1 MPYQIPY
8 YNSLLSPLVIKY
20 ALNQVLLI
28 ISNYLSII
36 YTMNNKIKE
45 IETDELIWIIFIILS
60 IINIYGD
67 ELYKKSLTT
76 NNQKS
81 NITKQIFLL
90 TAISSLLIYFY
101 FLSNSY
107 KELQNT
113 DNIELQKTKI
123 TGIIL
128 IIIGNI
134 LIIYFNINEKET
146 EPPILP

>member
-1 MPYQIPY
+1 
-8 YNSLLSPLVIKY
+8 
-20 ALNQVLLI
+20 
-28 ISNYLSII
+28 
-36 YTMNNKIKE
+36 MNNKIKE

>member
-1 MPYQIPY
+1 MPCQIPY

-81 NITKQIFLL
+81 NIAKQIFLL

-113 DNIELQKTKI
+113 DNLELQKTKI

>member
-67 ELYKKSLTT
+67 ELHKKSLTT

-81 NITKQIFLL
+81 NIAKQIFLL

-113 DNIELQKTKI
+113 DNLELQKTKI